1 MMLSFQLPSF
11 RTSVRIAP
19 SWCSLQRRA
28 SVSLK
33 ASAGSKSRRI
43 SPVFGVGSVLLFA
56 VFFLVSLAYAVP
68 ARAQAE
74 APDLGTAGSYT
85 VLGTNEIPTTGTVTC
100 TESSIDGN
108 VGSTGDE
115 ITIVT
120 FCDISGDTDAPVG
133 AEVVSDFGD
142 AYGALDDDVEY
153 PCGPDPVPTATTT
166 LSPGVYCSDAGTTI
180 GEDVTI
186 TLDGDAD
193 DVWIFRIGTSG
204 LGALTGTGPNL
215 VVEMGGDANACNV
228 YWWTAEGA
236 TMTDAEFAGNVL
248 SGAAATMT
256 DTIWEGRAL
265 ATTDVTLTDSEIT
278 GCPEAP
284 APATIIVEKQT
295 NPPGSL
301 QSFDFTGDAVG
312 SLTDGEQIV
321 VDNLA
326 PGNYSATESV
336 PAGWEL
342 TDIVCNDADSTG
354 DIETATANFVL
365 EEGET
370 VTCVFINTEDGASDG
385 TITILK
391 QADPSDTGQ
400 SFNFTGDLG
409 NFSLMHGEFIV
420 ETLSPGTYAVSETV
434 PAGWRL
440 DSATCDDG
448 SPVSAINLEAGESVT
463 CTFTNS
469 QRAALAVPIFSQGG
483 IALIILMMMVV
494 AAGVMR
500 RSALNRR

>member
-1 MMLSFQLPSF
+1 MNSFHD
-11 RTSVRIAP
+11 
-19 SWCSLQRRA
+19 
-28 SVSLK
+28 
-33 ASAGSKSRRI
+33 
-43 SPVFGVGSVLLFA
+43 SPIGVGPILLFA
-56 VFFLVSLAYAVP
+56 VLFLVSLAYAVP

-74 APDLGTAGSYT
+74 APDLGAAGSYT

-100 TESSIDGN
+100 TRSSIDGN
-108 VGSTGDE
+108 VGSTGDV

-120 FCDISGDTDAPVG
+120 TCDISGDTDAPVA

-142 AYGALDDDVEY
+142 AYDALDDDVEF

-166 LSPGVYCSDAGTTI
+166 LTPGVYCSDAGTTI

-278 GCPEAP
+278 GCPEAA
-284 APATIIVEKQT
+284 APATIIVEKRT

-301 QSFDFTGDAVG
+301 QSFEFTGDAVG

-326 PGNYSATESV
+326 PGNYSVTESV

-342 TDIVCNDADSTG
+342 TDIVCNDDDSTG
-354 DIETATANFVL
+354 DIETDTANFVL

-370 VTCVFINTEDGASDG
+370 VTCVFINTEDGANEG

-400 SFNFTGDLG
+400 LFDFTGDLG

-420 ETLSPGTYAVSETV
+420 EARPPGIYAVNETV
-434 PAGWRL
+434 PVGWEL

-448 SPVSAINLEAGESVT
+448 SPVNAIDLEAGENVT
-463 CTFTNS
+463 CTFVNS
-469 QRAALAVPIFSQGG
+469 QRTDAMAVPIFSQGG
-483 IALIILMMMVV
+483 IVLIILMMMLM
-494 AAGVMR
+494 AAVFMR
-500 RSALNRR
+500 RFDLNRR